1 MQKYKQH
8 RTLIT
13 ITCDQCGKEHLKPLS
28 EYKRNKELERHNFCS
43 RSCAAKYNSSHRSQ
57 KMIEYSNS
65 EKNKQH
71 LLKVNQSCNIYEKFP
86 ERRFSYFLRN
96 CRKRFKECTITL
108 NDLQEQW
115 ERQNGICPYSGISLV
130 IPTYERNHNNLIYS
144 ASVDRID
151 SSKGYIPGNIQF
163 VSTCINYMKNMMSDK
178 DTKYVCKRIAEH
190 FYSEGTI
197 LSSCSNAT

>member
-13 ITCDQCGKEHLKPLS
+13 TTCDQCGKEYLKPLS

-197 LSSCSNAT
+197 LSSCSNAA